1 MYGEDAVADQMCQE
15 WLAKFCAGDFSLDDA
30 PRSSRPVEVDSDQI
44 ESLIE
49 NNQLYHS
56 GDSRHT
62 QNIQI
67 NKFIGENE
75 KCVFLFDGK
84 KLNGLFGQ
92 SNIIYEVIPLT
103 SFAPTRHHI

>member
-1 MYGEDAVADQMCQE
+1 MYGEDAVADRMCQE
-15 WLAKFCAGDFSLDDA
+15 WLAKFCAGDFSLDDT
-30 PRSSRPVEVDSDQI
+30 PRSGRPVEVDSDQI

-75 KCVFLFDGK
+75 KCAFLFDGK
-84 KLNGLFGQ
+84 N
-92 SNIIYEVIPLT
+92 
-103 SFAPTRHHI
+103 